1 MVSSPIV
8 SVVVPV
14 RDGAAVIDDC
24 LKAITSQRGA
34 PAYEVIV
41 VDNGSTD
48 TTADI
53 VRHRHPDVRLVCEQQ
68 PGSYAARN
76 AGIAAATGVIL
87 AFTDADCTPEPGWLA
102 AACAALDAGADLVA
116 GGIAMHRSARPTVA
130 ERYDRAVYLRQ
141 EDLVRNHG
149 WAVTA
154 NLVVRRSVFDAVGF
168 FDPTLPS
175 GGDRDLC
182 LRAGAAGFGLVYAP
196 DAAVGHRPRTRVRE
210 IWQVNRRIGSGMRR
224 RRPEHA
230 RGGWWR
236 STELRQ
242 PLDWV
247 VQCVA
252 EDGPRLR
259 RRQLVGV
266 HAAAMAGRW
275 VGLLTG
281 R

>member
-1 MVSSPIV
+1 MAALPAV

-14 RDGAAVIDDC
+14 RDGARVIGEC
-24 LKAITSQRGA
+24 LDALTAQRGA
-34 PAYEVIV
+34 PPYEVLV

-48 TTADI
+48 STAAT
-53 VRHRHPDVRLVCEQQ
+53 VLAHPSAPTLLSESR

-76 AGIAAATGVIL
+76 AGISAAVGSIL
-87 AFTDADCTPEPGWLA
+87 AFTDADCTPTPTWLA
-102 AACAALDAGADLVA
+102 EAVEALDSAELAAGR
-116 GGIAMHRSARPTVA
+116 IAMHRSARPTVA

-154 NLVVRRSVFDAVGF
+154 NLVVRRSVFDAVGV

-182 LRAGAAGFGLVYAP
+182 LRAGAAGLRLVYAP
-196 DAAVGHRPRTRVRE
+196 DAVVGHRPRTRVRE

-230 RGGWWR
+230 RAPWWR
-236 STELRQ
+236 SAELRQ

-252 EDGPRLR
+252 ADGPRLR

-275 VGLLTG
+275 IGLLTG

>member
-1 MVSSPIV
+1 MAAAPVV

-14 RDGAAVIDDC
+14 RDGARVIGEC
-24 LKAITSQRGA
+24 LDALMAQRGA
-34 PAYEVIV
+34 PPYEVLV

-48 TTADI
+48 TTAAA
-53 VRHRHPDVRLVCEQQ
+53 VRAHPSAPTLVTESR

-76 AGIAAATGVIL
+76 AGIIAAAGSVL
-87 AFTDADCTPEPGWLA
+87 AFTDADCTPAPTWLA
-102 AACAALDAGADLVA
+102 EAVAALDGAELAAGR
-116 GGIAMHRSARPTVA
+116 IAMYRSPRPTVV

-141 EDLVRNHG
+141 EDLVRDHG

-154 NLVVRRSVFDAVGF
+154 NLVVRRSVLDDVGS

-175 GGDRDLC
+175 GGDREFC
-182 LRAGAAGFGLVYAP
+182 LRARAAGHRLVYAP
-196 DAAVGHRPRTRVRE
+196 DAVVGHHPRTRIRE
-210 IWQVNRRIGSGMRR
+210 LWTVNRRIGSGFRR
-224 RRPEHA
+224 RA
-230 RGGWWR
+230 RVAGHHWWR
-236 STELRQ
+236 DAELRQ
-242 PLDWV
+242 PLEWV

-252 EDGPRLR
+252 ADGPPLR

-266 HAAAMAGRW
+266 HAVAMGGRW